1 MEALLAAA
9 RDPLYPAEIVLVLS
23 NNPDAAGLA
32 TAAAAGV
39 ATKCVDHRPFKGDR
53 GEKKGGGSKPEHRV
67 EGPRQSRIGDPDPLI
82 IGSECRLLES

>member
-53 GEKKGGGSKPEHRV
+53 GAHEAAIDAALITPLRV
-67 EGPRQSRIGDPDPLI
+67 CTTRHQRPPSN
-82 IGSECRLLES
+82 C